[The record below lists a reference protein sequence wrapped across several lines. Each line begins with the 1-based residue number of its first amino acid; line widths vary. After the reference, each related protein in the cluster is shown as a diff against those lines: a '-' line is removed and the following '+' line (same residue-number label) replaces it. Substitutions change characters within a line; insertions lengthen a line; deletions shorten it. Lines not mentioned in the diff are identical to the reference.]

1 MELEKRTMG
10 SVDTSRTALAA
21 LAFAREVGKESSPGC
36 AIWFGNSGTVNRM
49 EPEGF
54 KREPCYGEMLEWLL
68 GGMQN
73 PHLVTRGL
81 STGWAPESTWPPT
94 GGSGLARAYCRGS
107 GGTAAGNPELTGC
120 FGTI

>member
-54 KREPCYGEMLEWLL
+54 KRKYGMGSRKHLGCNRWKRARKGLL
-68 GGMQN
+68 QKE
-73 PHLVTRGL
+73 RWD
-81 STGWAPESTWPPT
+81 SCRES
-94 GGSGLARAYCRGS
+94 
-107 GGTAAGNPELTGC
+107 
-120 FGTI
+120 